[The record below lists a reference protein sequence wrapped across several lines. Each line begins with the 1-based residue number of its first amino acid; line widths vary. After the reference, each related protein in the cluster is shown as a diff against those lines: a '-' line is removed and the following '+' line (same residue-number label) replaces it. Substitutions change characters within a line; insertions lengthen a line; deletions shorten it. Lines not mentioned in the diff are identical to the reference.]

1 MTLNIFKA
9 IGDFCTNVL
18 FKPYSALTGV
28 NDNEFWWTANFFN
41 TILFL
46 ITAYLFVYWLFKLR
60 AFKKEG
66 AE

>member
-18 FKPYSALTGV
+18 FIPYDWLNGI
-28 NDNEFWWTANFFN
+28 NDNEHWWSSNFFN

-46 ITAYLFVYWLFKLR
+46 TTAFLFCYWLYKLQI
-60 AFKKEG
+60 FKKEG
-66 AE
+66 TE